1 MGTGTSCLRQ
11 LGGTRARCV
20 RFGRFLNNA
29 RVTRQIMLETAGE
42 HTARAARGRHVLA
55 IQDTSELNFSGHA
68 GRKQG
73 FGSVGN
79 GKDIGLFVHPVIVV
93 EAVEGEPRNGGILGL
108 ADAFVIN
115 RAQSTARREGAGT
128 SRRKRPIAQKESQRW
143 LDGVA
148 AAGRVLGGAAMVT
161 VVADRESDIYEEFA
175 QPRAD
180 HVHLLLRAAQD
191 RLLAGGGRLFASLD
205 GVPGAGCQTIDVS
218 AKAGQRAR
226 QARTLVRFATVDIAR
241 PINVVG
247 RASLPASV
255 RLQAVRVAEVDPP
268 AGVKPVEW
276 FLLTTHKVESMA
288 DALRMIGWYRQ
299 RWTIEQVFRT
309 MKLQGFNIEDSQI
322 TTPEA
327 MAKLAVAVLIGALR
341 VMQLVH
347 ARSGATGQRLT
358 DAMDGADEPLVE
370 ALTVKL
376 EGKTERLKNPHAK
389 GALARVS
396 WVIGRL
402 GGWDGYEGH
411 GYKPAGPKTMAH
423 GLTKFDAIRE
433 GWKMT
438 KDV

>member
-1 MGTGTSCLRQ
+1 MGAGTSCLRQ

-20 RFGRFLNNA
+20 RFGRLLNNA
-29 RVTRQIMLETAGE
+29 KVTRQIMLETAGE

-55 IQDTSELNFSGHA
+55 IQDTSELNFSAHA

-73 FGSVGN
+73 FGTVGN
-79 GKDIGLFVHPVIVV
+79 GADIGLFVHPLIVV

-115 RAQSTARREGAGT
+115 RLKGADT

-143 LDGVA
+143 LDGVD
-148 AAGRVLGGAAMVT
+148 AAGRVLGAAAMVT

-175 QPRAD
+175 QPRAG

-191 RLLAGGGRLFASLD
+191 RRLAGGGTLFASLD
-205 GVPGAGCQTIDVS
+205 DVPGAGCQTIDVP
-218 AKAGQRAR
+218 AKAGQSAR
-226 QARTLVRFATVDIAR
+226 KARTLVSFAAVDIAR
-241 PINVVG
+241 PVNAVG

-255 RLQAVRVAEVDPP
+255 KLQAVRVTEIDPP

-276 FLLTTHKVESMA
+276 FLLTTHTVESMA

-322 TTPEA
+322 TTPEV

-347 ARSGATGQRLT
+347 ARSGATGQRLA

-370 ALTVKL
+370 ALAAKL

-389 GALARVS
+389 GSLARVS